1 MRICTGTGNESDSTE
16 LDYGT
21 AVDGYRETFD
31 VVWWWVIWR
40 RQVVRGV
47 YGAAIIFSLSNRN
60 KDWRMLQD
68 SNLQRLRQ
76 KEKTHTTSNI
86 KKPHSLRKKMNA
98 IGKTERWTYTMT
110 LIAAFHKLSLTI
122 NNGLK
127 IYTGLRI
134 YSFLIGSSG
143 VRSLQRYMQSVGRQN
158 CFAFW

>member
-1 MRICTGTGNESDSTE
+1 MRICTGTGNGSDSTE
-16 LDYGT
+16 LDYVT

-40 RQVVRGV
+40 QQFVRGV
-47 YGAAIIFSLSNRN
+47 YVTAIIFSLSNRTRE
-60 KDWRMLQD
+60 WRMLQD
-68 SNLQRLRQ
+68 SNLQRQRL
-76 KEKTHTTSNI
+76 KDKHTISHFKKT
-86 KKPHSLRKKMNA
+86 HSLRKKMNA
-98 IGKTERWTYTMT
+98 DGKTERWTDTMT
-110 LIAAFHKLSLTI
+110 LIAAFHKLSHTF